1 MIRTIFLVSAV
12 MAGAA
17 AMPATAQVNLDMNQI
32 TCGDWL
38 GYDQPSREFVGYWM
52 SGYYSA
58 TRNDNVL
65 DFRRLKQNSEKVA
78 SYCKKHKSEPLP
90 KAINRLK
97 T

>member
-1 MIRTIFLVSAV
+1 MIRTMILVGAV
-12 MAGAA
+12 MVGAA
-17 AMPATAQVNLDMNQI
+17 ATPATAQVNLDMNQI

-38 GYDQPSREFVGYWM
+38 GYDRDSREFVGYWM

-65 DFRRLKQNSEKVA
+65 DFRRLRQNSEKVS

>member
-1 MIRTIFLVSAV
+1 MLRTIFI
-12 MAGAA
+12 AGAVLA
-17 AMPATAQVNLDMNQI
+17 GAVSMPATAQVNLDMNQI

-38 GYDQPSREFVGYWM
+38 GYDLTSREFVGYWM

-65 DFRRLKQNSEKVA
+65 DFRRLKQNAEKVA
-78 SYCKKHKSEPLP
+78 AYCKKHKSEPLP